1 MANKKKA
8 PFKRRASS
16 PAKDVRPSRRLRTQ
30 SLKSRLANSA
40 IPSQDRS
47 ALLSLPRE
55 VRDQIY
61 VEILEGLP
69 LTFRLGK
76 LYITVIGTQNRE
88 ADINSVWQLH
98 RGLLLW
104 MLSSQQILY
113 EALGMIARTY
123 TFQPF
128 GRLGYLEAE
137 LPGKPNSLVFTDGGV
152 QNIMMYP
159 EVSDYTFFK
168 RRDTSI
174 RGDLSVPFLKVM
186 NSVHIKDACLEL
198 IWQWDNER
206 SREDTATFVSEWG
219 EIWTGRFLKVTIEIW
234 DVSTYN
240 TGGISLWIL
249 EEAEKCAARLVG
261 IDGTISWVSLGLLYK
276 ERRFSL
282 SPYSGHRQQVWVR
295 RVTFERK
302 V

>member
-1 MANKKKA
+1 
-8 PFKRRASS
+8 
-16 PAKDVRPSRRLRTQ
+16 
-30 SLKSRLANSA
+30 
-40 IPSQDRS
+40 
-47 ALLSLPRE
+47 
-55 VRDQIY
+55 
-61 VEILEGLP
+61 
-69 LTFRLGK
+69 LGK